1 MAGIEEL
8 RRIGHPLFEYEKRL
22 FRQLPIPLLLENLV
36 GAYPLTQKATALPV
50 DECEAG

>member
-22 FRQLPIPLLLENLV
+22 FRWLRIPLLLGNLV
-36 GAYPLTQKATALPV
+36 GGYPAT
-50 DECEAG
+50 